1 MVEAITFSSAVCGV
15 VSKYFLWKKYLV
27 AKIGSKRKEVKRKKK
42 KTLQDSVIFKV
53 QSFKIILARHLIKS
67 VFGSLY
73 ISERSIGQL
82 IVE

>member
-42 KTLQDSVIFKV
+42 TLQDSVIFKV

-73 ISERSIGQL
+73 ISERSVGQL